1 MGLISRVSSRTYR
14 IHQKMLIPE
23 EDFTRIESFAKLA
36 VHDPSLESST
46 KNEEFDNPEFSF
58 LTKETSPAHK
68 YYIEYLS
75 RLKKI
80 TEADKILNQQTKN
93 LDEKSVN
100 IRRKC
105 LIKAEIRRIDFS
117 SSAQEKIDQIFTS
130 ITSKATK
137 DTIVKARYDLE
148 KLDYSVSRCR
158 DLFSYCNMKL
168 FSEKLLEPDKNKILR
183 ARLHFLYLL
192 NEIVAKG
199 RKTVMDGL
207 MATRGNEPCNLH
219 VALSLYF
226 EMAETKSDRN
236 KVLDIIDVWKE
247 ERFIP
252 TQAIQIFYQ
261 TDREWSSIVSNW
273 LMYTENQLSD
283 NRRDR
288 LELDNLGKKFL
299 RKGAVDNPLVQR
311 GESRSSHYSGKNS
324 DRSRSRSDSYRS
336 SNYSRTNS
344 HRSISPK
351 ASIRSHRTRSRSRT
365 PEKQRQNFRRSRSNS
380 LEAPKLTQNQD
391 DADYNPKEDK
401 FYDSDDERFTSES
414 KKKVAIFRKKFLK
427 KIAP

>member
-75 RLKKI
+75 RLEKI

-168 FSEKLLEPDKNKILR
+168 LSEKLLEPDKNKILR

-252 TQAIQIFYQ
+252 TQAIRIFYQ

-288 LELDNLGKKFL
+288 LEFDIKTETKRYDQEYNKVKKIHEDQVYELKVELDNLGKKFL

-324 DRSRSRSDSYRS
+324 NRSRSKSRSRSRSPVQRSRTRNDSYRS

-344 HRSISPK
+344 
-351 ASIRSHRTRSRSRT
+351 
-365 PEKQRQNFRRSRSNS
+365 RR
-380 LEAPKLTQNQD
+380 
-391 DADYNPKEDK
+391 
-401 FYDSDDERFTSES
+401 
-414 KKKVAIFRKKFLK
+414 
-427 KIAP
+427 